1 MDDLVEKLRHAAM
14 TASNDDVSEP
24 RSEKRMRHTDRV
36 DAMLTAADRIES
48 DAAEIAWLRAE
59 VGVLRGALVKAR
71 PVTSAMAAADN
82 AREFQEAADAV
93 ETALSSPERVTA
105 AVDAVRP
112 MIGDRVRVKE
122 TLHRGREGK
131 LISIKGEPPHQTV
144 TVRLDGIVGEIGI
157 LMDEIEPVTPKE
169 VY

>member
-1 MDDLVEKLRHAAM
+1 
-14 TASNDDVSEP
+14 
-24 RSEKRMRHTDRV
+24 
-36 DAMLTAADRIES
+36 
-48 DAAEIAWLRAE
+48 
-59 VGVLRGALVKAR
+59 
-71 PVTSAMAAADN
+71 MAAADN